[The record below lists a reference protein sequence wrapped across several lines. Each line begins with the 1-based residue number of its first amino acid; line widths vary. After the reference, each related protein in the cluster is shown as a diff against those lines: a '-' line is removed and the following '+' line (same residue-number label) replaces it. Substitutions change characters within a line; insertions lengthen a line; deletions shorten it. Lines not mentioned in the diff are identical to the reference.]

1 MPVLDITVDEIKV
14 ATVSTDG
21 LDVLAVN
28 VGGTQVDDDLASL
41 DVSGGSYPEG
51 GPPTSLTWV
60 ACTPLR
66 AGQQIAVTFRES
78 GQSSQLGRTIEELFP
93 DEPPTEQTDFT
104 PTAEMFKELRAKPKL
119 REKFIFR
126 LVSSSGAS
134 FIGETVPA
142 EHGFGFSVLWNSFHP
157 ERARVSLHAYTLD
170 SLETRG
176 PFNNL
181 FEEKIAYGGSVE
193 LHVA

>member
-1 MPVLDITVDEIKV
+1 MPALEISIDGVSVVTVN
-14 ATVSTDG
+14 TDG
-21 LDVLAVN
+21 LDVLGID
-28 VGGTQVDDDLASL
+28 VGGTQIGKELASL

-51 GPPTSLTWV
+51 GPPESLAWI
-60 ACTPLR
+60 ASTPLC
-66 AGQQIAVTFRES
+66 AGQQVSVVFHEQ
-78 GQSSQLGRTIEELFP
+78 GSSTQPGKTIEELFP
-93 DEPPTEQTDFT
+93 DEPPVEQTDFT
-104 PTAEMFKELRAKPKL
+104 PTEEMFKELRAKPKL
-119 REKFIFR
+119 REKFNLR

-134 FIGETVPA
+134 FVGETSPA

-170 SLETRG
+170 NLENRG

-181 FEEKIAYGGSVE
+181 FEEKLACGGTVE

>member
-1 MPVLDITVDEIKV
+1 MPALEISVDGVSVVTVN
-14 ATVSTDG
+14 TDG
-21 LDVLAVN
+21 LDVLGIN
-28 VGGTQVDDDLASL
+28 VGGTQIDEELASL

-51 GPPTSLTWV
+51 GPPESLTWI
-60 ACTPLR
+60 ASTPLCS
-66 AGQQIAVTFRES
+66 GQQVSVVFHEQ
-78 GQSSQLGRTIEELFP
+78 GSSTQPGKTIEELFP
-93 DEPPTEQTDFT
+93 DEPPVEQTDFT
-104 PTAEMFKELRAKPKL
+104 PTEEMFKELRAKPKL
-119 REKFIFR
+119 REKFNLQ

-134 FIGETVPA
+134 FVGETSPA

-170 SLETRG
+170 NLENRG

-181 FEEKIAYGGSVE
+181 FEEKLACGGSVE